1 MSERLRL
8 DGVSAPRTNTVAVRS
23 RNHREI
29 ATHARKIIPTP
40 VQTSPT
46 PVWVTTRHELAPD
59 SVSKRPRARPPREGR
74 VTGWS
79 LDPQLRHG
87 APQLAYFTPHF
98 WWNLSTGVMGTSPYR
113 HTWDNRT
120 VAALTPP
127 AVSTTRSGV
136 SRVICSIGCIR
147 LSPGQEISCA
157 GRVGF
162 KRSD

>member
-1 MSERLRL
+1 MRL
-8 DGVSAPRTNTVAVRS
+8 DGVSEPRTNTVAVRS

-29 ATHARKIIPTP
+29 ATHAPKIIPTTF
-40 VQTSPT
+40 QTSPT
-46 PVWVTTRHELAPD
+46 PVWAPTRHELAPD

-79 LDPQLRHG
+79 LDPRLRHG

-98 WWNLSTGVMGTSPYR
+98 CRNLSTGVMGADTYR
-113 HTWDNRT
+113 QTWDNRT
-120 VAALTPP
+120 VAALIRP

-147 LSPGQEISCA
+147 LPPAQESVWCFPN
-157 GRVGF
+157 GRMVTL
-162 KRSD
+162 